1 MFPKAQSFH
10 MITVFIGKAC
20 TRQVYSSYM
29 WTGGHEV
36 AFQEPKTVG
45 DQLPLALVNGIY
57 IRNSLLS
64 RG

>member
-1 MFPKAQSFH
+1 